1 MKAALKE
8 TLRKNCNVPNLLTL
22 LRLLMIP
29 LYLALFL
36 HGLKYPALIIFL
48 AASLTD
54 LLDGMI
60 ARRYHL
66 ITDLGKLMDP
76 LADKLMVVTALF
88 CQAFSGIIPW
98 VAVLVVLSKELLMV
112 LGGAY
117 MLKKGIVVYSNM
129 VGKVAHCLFIAAL
142 VATFFHSALL
152 AALPGWFMTPDLM
165 LVWIAV
171 IVTLCAMI
179 VYGRSALNQ
188 LRAGKPEVSPK
199 QS

>member
-1 MKAALKE
+1 MKEAFK
-8 TLRKNCNVPNLLTL
+8 KNWNVPNALTVLRMLL
-22 LRLLMIP
+22 IP
-29 LYLALFL
+29 VFVALYVN
-36 HGLKYPALIIFL
+36 GNSYGALIVFL
-48 AASLTD
+48 AASFTD

-60 ARRYHL
+60 ARKFHL
-66 ITDLGKLMDP
+66 ITDFGKLMDP

-117 MLKKGIVVYSNM
+117 MLTKGIVVYSNM
-129 VGKVAHCLFIAAL
+129 VGTVAHCLFIAAL